1 MQSPKIGM
9 IKLHLFLQK
18 RVFTARAM
26 IMYLSIYMYLI
37 IVSSF
42 AKSGT
47 DITHL
52 NQHARPGLTAY
63 VGIDNKIMKYV
74 NCNQRVNVL
83 QRFNTSQLDRYCIR
97 QWLAIRPRTTSQ
109 YRQAARPRTNI
120 QYRLV
125 VRGRKASR
133 YWLVV
138 RPCMYSISYGDCLA
152 VRLKKD
158 IEGRY
163 ARYCYNKA

>member
-18 RVFTARAM
+18 RVFTARAT

-74 NCNQRVNVL
+74 KTKCICKRMVNTVTHVL
-83 QRFNTSQLDRYCIR
+83 YRAKRCFFPRYMG
-97 QWLAIRPRTTSQ
+97 TTSIIHIYHSKHME
-109 YRQAARPRTNI
+109 YR
-120 QYRLV
+120 
-125 VRGRKASR
+125 
-133 YWLVV
+133 
-138 RPCMYSISYGDCLA
+138 
-152 VRLKKD
+152 
-158 IEGRY
+158 IEGQWK
-163 ARYCYNKA
+163 CEEKSDKGDE